1 MIKGVYA
8 INYIFL
14 IYNQIIMYPFFYSSP
29 LEPFPIR
36 LSLLKLIL
44 GFDLAFNAIFYT
56 DDKVSEKYNSSKN
69 IVLFCFTNNI
79 IVILLTCVIGY
90 FLFVFL
96 GYLISSTNELRK
108 LFRFEEERIKNNK
121 SYITSILS
129 KNKLF

>member
-1 MIKGVYA
+1 MYNKLF
-8 INYIFL
+8 FL
-14 IYNQIIMYPFFYSSP
+14 IYKQIIMYAFFYSSP

-56 DDKVSEKYNSSKN
+56 DDKISEKYNSSKN